1 MAKKIAFIIVTVMC
15 FIGIYINGMNDR
27 WNGVIYLFLGYVV
40 FILVSLYEIGRIE
53 IERQENENRD
63 NRE

>member
-1 MAKKIAFIIVTVMC
+1 MTKKIAFIIVTMMC
-15 FIGIYINGMNDR
+15 FIGIYINGMSDR

-53 IERQENENRD
+53 IEKEENENRN